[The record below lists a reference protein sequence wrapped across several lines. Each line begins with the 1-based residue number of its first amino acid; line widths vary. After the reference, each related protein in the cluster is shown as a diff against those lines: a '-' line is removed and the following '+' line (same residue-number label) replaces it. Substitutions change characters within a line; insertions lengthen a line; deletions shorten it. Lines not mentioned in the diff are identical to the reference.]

1 MKKIYIKKISAV
13 LILLLM
19 FISLFGCAATNK
31 VTVNKQ
37 QGNNAE
43 TTKSEVNKIDSG
55 KTDDEKNKKVIN
67 DFQGVAD
74 YIHKKGTLPENF
86 ITKAQ
91 ASEFGWKPGGDLN
104 KVAPG
109 KSIGG
114 DIFKNAEKSLPDAP
128 DRIWHE
134 CDINYNGG
142 HRGDDR
148 ILYSNDG
155 LIYSTSDHYKTFK
168 VLYKGK

>member
-1 MKKIYIKKISAV
+1 MKNNFIQKICSVFLCLLIS
-13 LILLLM
+13 
-19 FISLFGCAATNK
+19 ISLLGCASTNK
-31 VTVNKQ
+31 TVTKEKQ
-37 QGNNAE
+37 I
-43 TTKSEVNKIDSG
+43 TKTESV
-55 KTDDEKNKKVIN
+55 KTDSTKNQDIKNKKIIN

-74 YIHKKGTLPENF
+74 YIHKNSRLPDNF

-91 ASEFGWKPGGDLN
+91 AAKLGWNPGKDLN

-114 DIFKNAEKSLPDAP
+114 DVFTNAEKSLPDAP
-128 DRIWHE
+128 KRVWRE

-142 HRGDDR
+142 HRGADR

-168 VLYKGK
+168 LLYNGK

>member
-1 MKKIYIKKISAV
+1 MKNNFMQKICSV
-13 LILLLM
+13 FLFL
-19 FISLFGCAATNK
+19 FISINLIGCASTNK
-31 VTVNKQ
+31 NVTKEKQ
-37 QGNNAE
+37 G
-43 TTKSEVNKIDSG
+43 TKIESV
-55 KTDDEKNKKVIN
+55 KTENIKNKKVIN

-74 YIHKKGTLPENF
+74 YIHKNGHLPDNF

-91 ASEFGWKPGGDLN
+91 ATKLGWNPGKDLD

-114 DIFKNAEKSLPDAP
+114 DIFTNAEKSLPDAP
-128 DRIWHE
+128 KRVWRE

-142 HRGDDR
+142 HRGADR

-168 VLYKGK
+168 LLYNEK

>member
-1 MKKIYIKKISAV
+1 MKKLFIQKISTV
-13 LILLLM
+13 FILLLVL
-19 FISLFGCAATNK
+19 IGLFGCAATNK
-31 VTVNKQ
+31 TTANKQ
-37 QGNNAE
+37 QDNQVE
-43 TTKSEVNKIDSG
+43 TTKSDDKKTDSG
-55 KTDDEKNKKVIN
+55 QNEEPKSKKIIN

-74 YIHKKGTLPENF
+74 YIHKNGTLPENF

-91 ASEFGWKPGGDLN
+91 ADKLGWKPGDDLD

-114 DIFKNAEKSLPDAP
+114 DIFKNAEKSLPDAAN
-128 DRIWHE
+128 RIWHE

>member
-1 MKKIYIKKISAV
+1 MKRFFTQKISV
-13 LILLLM
+13 IFMLIFMLM
-19 FISLFGCAATNK
+19 GLFGCAATNK
-31 VTVNKQ
+31 AAVNKQ
-37 QGNNAE
+37 QDKQAE
-43 TTKSEVNKIDSG
+43 TIKSEDKKVASNQNED
-55 KTDDEKNKKVIN
+55 TKNKKIIN

-74 YIHKKGTLPENF
+74 YIHKNGTLPENF
-86 ITKAQ
+86 ITKDQ
-91 ASEFGWKPGGDLN
+91 ADKLGWKPGGDLD

-114 DIFKNAEKSLPDAP
+114 DVFKNAEKSLPDAP
-128 DRIWHE
+128 GRIWHE

-168 VLYKGK
+168 ALYNGK

>member
-1 MKKIYIKKISAV
+1 MKNNFIQKIFVVFLALFIT
-13 LILLLM
+13 
-19 FISLFGCAATNK
+19 ISLLGCTSTNK
-31 VTVNKQ
+31 NTDKEKQNVNT
-37 QGNNAE
+37 E
-43 TTKSEVNKIDSG
+43 SV
-55 KTDDEKNKKVIN
+55 KTDSTKNKKVIN

-74 YIHKKGTLPENF
+74 YIHKNAALPDNF
-86 ITKAQ
+86 ITKDQ
-91 ASEFGWKPGGDLN
+91 ATKLGWTPGKDLD

-128 DRIWHE
+128 KRVWRE

-142 HRGDDR
+142 KRGADR

-168 VLYKGK
+168 LLYNGK

>member
-1 MKKIYIKKISAV
+1 MRNNFIQKIFVVFLSLFIT
-13 LILLLM
+13 
-19 FISLFGCAATNK
+19 ISLLGCTSTNK
-31 VTVNKQ
+31 NTDKEKQNVNT
-37 QGNNAE
+37 E
-43 TTKSEVNKIDSG
+43 SV
-55 KTDDEKNKKVIN
+55 KTDSTKNKKVIN

-74 YIHKKGTLPENF
+74 YIHKNAALPDNF
-86 ITKAQ
+86 ITKDQ
-91 ASEFGWKPGGDLN
+91 ATKLGWTPGKDLD

-128 DRIWHE
+128 KRVWRE

-142 HRGDDR
+142 KRGADR

-168 VLYKGK
+168 LLYNGK

>member
-1 MKKIYIKKISAV
+1 MKKLFTQKISAV
-13 LILLLM
+13 FILLLM
-19 FISLFGCAATNK
+19 FISLFGCSATNK
-31 VTVNKQ
+31 AAANKQ
-37 QGNNAE
+37 QDNHVE
-43 TTKSEVNKIDSG
+43 TIKSEDKKIDSSQNEDSKNQ
-55 KTDDEKNKKVIN
+55 KTIN

-74 YIHKKGTLPENF
+74 YIHKNGTLPENF
-86 ITKAQ
+86 ITKEQ
-91 ASEFGWKPGGDLN
+91 ADKLGWKPGGDLN

-114 DIFKNAEKSLPDAP
+114 DIFRNAEKSLPDAP
-128 DRIWHE
+128 NRIWHE

>member
-1 MKKIYIKKISAV
+1 MRNNFIQKICAVFLFLLITISS
-13 LILLLM
+13 I
-19 FISLFGCAATNK
+19 GCTSTNK
-31 VTVNKQ
+31 T
-37 QGNNAE
+37 A
-43 TTKSEVNKIDSG
+43 TKENQNTKTESV
-55 KTDDEKNKKVIN
+55 KTDSTKNEAVKNKKIIN

-74 YIHKKGTLPENF
+74 YIHKNDRLPDNF
-86 ITKAQ
+86 ITKEQ
-91 ASEFGWKPGGDLN
+91 ATKLGWNPGKDLD

-114 DIFKNAEKSLPDAP
+114 DVFRNAEKLLPDAP
-128 DRIWHE
+128 KRVWRE

-142 HRGDDR
+142 KRGADR

-168 VLYKGK
+168 LLYNGK

>member
-1 MKKIYIKKISAV
+1 MKNNFMQKVCFVFLSLFIT
-13 LILLLM
+13 
-19 FISLFGCAATNK
+19 ISLLGCSSTNK
-31 VTVNKQ
+31 NIVKEKQ
-37 QGNNAE
+37 NIKTEN
-43 TTKSEVNKIDSG
+43 V
-55 KTDDEKNKKVIN
+55 KTDSTKNEAVKNKKIIN

-74 YIHKKGTLPENF
+74 YIHKNGRLPDNF
-86 ITKAQ
+86 ITKEQ
-91 ASEFGWKPGGDLN
+91 AIKLGWTTGKDLD

-114 DIFKNAEKSLPDAP
+114 DIFTNAEKSLPSAP
-128 DRIWHE
+128 KRVWRE

-142 HRGDDR
+142 KRGADR

-168 VLYKGK
+168 LLYNGK